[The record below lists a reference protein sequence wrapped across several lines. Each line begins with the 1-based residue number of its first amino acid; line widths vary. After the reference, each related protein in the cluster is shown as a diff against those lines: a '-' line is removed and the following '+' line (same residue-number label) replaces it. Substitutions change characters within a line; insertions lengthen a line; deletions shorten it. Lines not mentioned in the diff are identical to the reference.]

1 MPGLPVKRELVM
13 GLVLVVFLLLGLH
26 AYNFVRLDAGQLAAS
41 VEPVLERARAISE
54 RAHPD
59 YQDLSLARLAP
70 NPHNGPFYRFDDNLH
85 QAKVV
90 GPQPKVSLEEDLVID
105 GFEFDDPAA
114 KELAAADA
122 ATSPLVEQGMLRFLD
137 HNGEDYLTNVKS
149 LAIPKNDVGDIL
161 IRARTSRKGWMTLAW
176 SKEERPTDI
185 WRTRVDTPLVGDSTF
200 HTYVING
207 RNVLGGGLGQDEKLT
222 RVFLR
227 PTNVAGSD
235 IEIDFIRFLSRD
247 SAYLSPNGVDY
258 VAIGGEMRQALYMRP
273 DQTLDWQVEIPTSN
287 PVLEFGNGVVLDNR
301 PTSFE
306 LVILNQERNGTLHA
320 ATIASADRWH
330 DFRIDLA
337 RWAGQRVTV
346 RFHVAGDAGNVGL
359 WSSPLLHSR
368 PQSRFNVIIVLE
380 DALRADYLSTYG
392 YELETSPHKT
402 ALMRDVGI
410 QFDWAFS
417 QATKTRASVPSL
429 MTSLYPTTTGVW
441 HAGDMLSSRY
451 LTLAEIMRAQG
462 FITASF
468 LQNANA
474 GPYVGAHQG
483 FSELYEER
491 IMGQATEEIVGQRVS
506 SWLERHR
513 GQNIFLYL
521 HVIDP
526 HGPYDPPAPF
536 DSRYREVAGT
546 GTPVKWRDDQDPSTI
561 QEPTVEGRQRRY
573 AGEIRHN
580 DHVLT
585 SLVHT
590 LEELGIREDT
600 LLIFLADHGEYMGEH
615 GEWGH
620 QPPGLMPVIRVP
632 LMMIYPSRFKEPKRI
647 ADVVQL
653 VDVMP
658 TVLEL
663 AGIDRS
669 ELLLQ
674 GDSLIS
680 LIDGIEPERWRA
692 RLAISEEPHI
702 MQKHRP
708 CSCASLLSRDWHVI
722 SSTGLWP
729 PNRDSPILPG
739 IQTFVKTHVYAYR
752 SDLKEQ
758 MPALSFLPDLYI
770 RWLAND
776 TISRLREADQTT
788 WRKLTEGENVDL
800 QVDPDTLEHLRG
812 LGYVN

>member
-1 MPGLPVKRELVM
+1 MPRRRVGRGLVI
-13 GLVLVVFLLLGLH
+13 GLVLIVVLLLGLH

-41 VEPVLERARAISE
+41 VEPVLDRARALSE
-54 RAHPD
+54 LARPE
-59 YQDLSLARLAP
+59 YQDLALARLAP
-70 NPHNGPFYRFDDNLH
+70 NPHNGYFYRFDDNLH

-90 GPQPKVSLEEDLVID
+90 GAQPNAFVAEDVVIAS
-105 GFEFDDPAA
+105 FEFDDPGA
-114 KELAAADA
+114 KELVAAEGGA
-122 ATSPLVEQGMLRFLD
+122 APLVEQGMLRFLD
-137 HNGEDYLTNVKS
+137 HNGEDYLTNARS
-149 LAIPKNDVGDIL
+149 LAIPTNDVGDIL
-161 IRARTSRKGWMTLAW
+161 IRARANRKGWITLAW
-176 SKEERPTDI
+176 SREERPTRI
-185 WRTRVDTPLVGDSTF
+185 WRTRVDTSLLGDGTF

-207 RNVLGGGLGQDEKLT
+207 RNVLRRGLGPDEKLI
-222 RVFLR
+222 RLFLR

-235 IEIDFIRFLSRD
+235 VEIDFIRFLSKD

-258 VAIGGEMRQALYMRP
+258 ETLGGEMRQVLYLRP
-273 DQTLDWQVEIPTSN
+273 DQTLDWQLEVPTRN

-301 PTSFE
+301 PVSFE
-306 LVILNQERNGTLHA
+306 LAIVTQEMNEILHA
-320 ATIASADRWH
+320 ETIASADRWH
-330 DFRIDLA
+330 DFGLDLA
-337 RWAGQRVTV
+337 RWAGQSVTV
-346 RFHVAGDAGNVGL
+346 RFRVAGVGNVGL
-359 WSSPLLHSR
+359 WASPLLHSTPR
-368 PQSRFNVIIVLE
+368 KPFNVIIVLE

-392 YELETSPHKT
+392 YELETSPYKT
-402 ALMRDVGI
+402 ALMRDRGI

-429 MTSLYPTTTGVW
+429 MTSLYPTATGVW
-441 HAGDMLSSRY
+441 HPGDMLSSRY
-451 LTLAEIMRAQG
+451 LTIAEIMRAQG
-462 FITASF
+462 FVTASF

-474 GPYVGAHQG
+474 GPHVGAHQG
-483 FSELYEER
+483 FSELLEER
-491 IMGQATEEIVGQRVS
+491 IMGQATEEIIGQRLH

-513 GQNIFLYL
+513 AQNIFLYL

-536 DSRYREVAGT
+536 DGWYRETAGT
-546 GTPVKWRDDQDPSTI
+546 GTPVTWRNDQDPRAIQQPTI
-561 QEPTVEGRQRRY
+561 EGRQRRY

-585 SLVHT
+585 SLIRT

-600 LLIFLADHGEYMGEH
+600 LLIFLADHGEYMGEN

-647 ADVVQL
+647 AEVVQL

-663 AGIDRS
+663 AGVDRT

-674 GDSLIS
+674 GDSLVS
-680 LIDGIEPERWRA
+680 LIEGAEPQHWRD

-702 MQKHRP
+702 MQKRRP
-708 CSCASLLSRDWHVI
+708 CSCASLLFRDWHVI

-729 PNRDSPILPG
+729 PNRTDPILPG
-739 IQTFVKTHVYAYR
+739 IQTFIKTHVYR
-752 SDLKEQ
+752 FRDDPKEQ
-758 MPALSFLPDLYI
+758 VPALSFLPDLYV

-776 TISRLREADQTT
+776 TVSELREVNQTT
-788 WRKLTEGENVDL
+788 WRKLSEGEDVDL
-800 QVDPDTLEHLRG
+800 QVDPETLEHLRG